1 MERGAYQ
8 QNASICRC
16 FPARPCARGRYYL
29 CERSVFGAVLARG
42 VGNPLRPR
50 SVIPCAKGRYPLR
63 ERSVSFARKVG
74 IPCAEGLYFRG
85 PHRRF
90 LRERSVF
97 FCCRTRAQ
105 VSRPPFYA
113 SAADVFCTM
122 RILRERSVFLWGG
135 SHPLATLR
143 EGSVFG
149 LIAMG

>member
-1 MERGAYQ
+1 M
-8 QNASICRC
+8 
-16 FPARPCARGRYYL
+16 
-29 CERSVFGAVLARG
+29 
-42 VGNPLRPR
+42 VGN
-50 SVIPCAKGRYPLR
+50 PLR

-113 SAADVFCTM
+113 PAADVFCTM
-122 RILRERSVFLWGG
+122 RTLRQRSVFLWLG
-135 SHPLATLR
+135 SQTLATLR

-149 LIAMG
+149 LIAMGLFRIARKLCINPFAASFAGVSPAAAIAQSLRERSVLIGVLA